1 MGNVIF
7 EYLEERGAER
17 KQEEIARKMLDKDM
31 DVLDIIDVTGLTTER
46 IRELRENLSKERVF
60 A

>member
-17 KQEEIARKMLDKDM
+17 KQEEIAP
-31 DVLDIIDVTGLTTER
+31 
-46 IRELRENLSKERVF
+46 VF
-60 A
+60 DTCP